1 LKAKEFREMTTEQ
14 LKEREIELGESI
26 LNLRIQ
32 ATTGALDNVHAI
44 RTARRDIAR
53 IKTIL
58 REAELANERE
68 AK

>member
-1 LKAKEFREMTTEQ
+1 MTREELQ
-14 LKEREIELGESI
+14 HRETELGESI

-44 RTARRDIAR
+44 RNARRDIAR

-68 AK
+68 AKS